1 MKAIDTSSYPPPP
14 VPNKE
19 RRSLKRNQTV
29 PSHPSTAQPIR
40 MNSAFPRGYDLEK
53 VCSEFSSLFT
63 SVLMKSMRS
72 TIPKSSL
79 FKEESQGKK
88 IIEATIDQNMAQYL
102 SSQRGFGLK
111 ELLLR
116 AFMAK
121 DFYHTE

>member
-1 MKAIDTSSYPPPP
+1 MNTIDKSSYPIPS
-14 VPNKE
+14 VTNQE
-19 RRSLKRNQTV
+19 RRRLRKNQLVSSSSLT
-29 PSHPSTAQPIR
+29 PQPVR
-40 MNSAFPRGYDLEK
+40 MNPAFPQRHELEK

-79 FKEESQGKK
+79 LKEEFQGKK
-88 IIEATIDQNMAQYL
+88 VIEATTDQTMAQYL

-116 AFMAK
+116 SFMTK
-121 DFYHTE
+121 NFNHIE

>member
-1 MKAIDTSSYPPPP
+1 MNTIDKSSYPTPS
-14 VPNKE
+14 VPDKE
-19 RRSLKRNQTV
+19 RRSLK
-29 PSHPSTAQPIR
+29 
-40 MNSAFPRGYDLEK
+40 MNPAFPRGYELEK
-53 VCSEFSSLFT
+53 VCSEFSSLFI
-63 SVLMKSMRS
+63 SVLVKSMRS

-116 AFMAK
+116 SFMTK
-121 DFYHTE
+121 NFNHIE